1 MEKYSLTNPTLK
13 ELTFMKS
20 RLYTQVL
27 AVAFTALFVAACSS
41 SSKDK
46 ATQLADLKE
55 QQAKNAEAIKKLE
68 GELAKD
74 NPAPAVLKMKE
85 VGVQVIAP
93 RPFDHFV
100 QTQGSVEA
108 VDNILVS
115 ARTVGVISQ
124 VYVQEGAEVKT
135 GQTLAQID
143 NSIVLRNIEEVKSQ
157 LELANTVYQRQK
169 NLWDQK
175 IGTEVAYLQA
185 KSNKESM
192 EKRLATLNEQLDMAR
207 IKSPIDGSVDEVSV
221 KIGQNAAPGAPAFRV
236 VSSDKLKMKS
246 NLSEAFVTSIQKG
259 NKVTISFPDINR
271 SFEGRV
277 TFVGKT
283 INQLSRTFSIEAALP
298 SSKDLRPNMTGVVRV
313 IFQTQPS
320 AIVVPINIVQDINDQ
335 KIVYVAVQE
344 GEKMVARKK
353 VVTITGVYDNM
364 AEVATGL
371 KANDK
376 IIVVGFQ
383 GLNDGELIKI

>member
-1 MEKYSLTNPTLK
+1 
-13 ELTFMKS
+13 MKS
-20 RLYTQVL
+20 RIYTQVL
-27 AVAFTALFVAACSS
+27 TVAFTALFVAACSS

-46 ATQLADLKE
+46 ATQLAELKE
-55 QQAKNAEAIKKLE
+55 QQAKNANEIKKLE
-68 GELAKD
+68 SELAKD
-74 NPAPAVLKMKE
+74 NPAPAVVKMKE
-85 VGVQVIAP
+85 VGVQVITP
-93 RPFDHFV
+93 RSFDHFV

-115 ARTVGVISQ
+115 ARTMGVISH
-124 VYVQEGAEVKT
+124 VFVQEGAEVKT

-143 NSIVLRNIEEVKSQ
+143 NSIILRNIEELKSQ

-246 NLSEAFVTSIQKG
+246 NLSESFVTSIQKG
-259 NKVTISFPDINR
+259 NKVTITFPDINKTVEAR
-271 SFEGRV
+271 I

-283 INQLSRTFSIEAALP
+283 INMLSRTFSIEAMMP
-298 SSKDLRPNMTGVVRV
+298 PSKDLRPNMTGIVRV

-344 GEKMVARKK
+344 GDRLVARKK

-376 IIVVGFQ
+376 VITVGFQ